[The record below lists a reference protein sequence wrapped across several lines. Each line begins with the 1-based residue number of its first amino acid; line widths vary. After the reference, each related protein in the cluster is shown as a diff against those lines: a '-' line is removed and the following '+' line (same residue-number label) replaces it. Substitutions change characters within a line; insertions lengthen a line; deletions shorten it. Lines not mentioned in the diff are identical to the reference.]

1 MRAAPPRQPDWR
13 RRVRRRRR
21 GRRPPDDPCRKGG
34 AGRHGPRV
42 VGHCSV
48 DATPWVAGPVDG
60 RKRPGGEKGTAPVGG
75 TTGAVDAPSSGGEE
89 LVRRSARPRRG
100 ANGSILNYRRPV
112 RNFPPEDLR
121 DARHRAS
128 TVTPPRRGR
137 PTVERQLGCKKGAW
151 DSRSTAQLPLRER
164 VGARLLRKGWRN
176 KFARAGRED
185 GTPQAGCHR
194 PRPAPGD
201 QACIVL
207 LSQRDKPV
215 TIGPPVDCPRVG
227 SRCDRGG
234 RRTRVR
240 RRASCVPRGA
250 GKRNP

>member
-1 MRAAPPRQPDWR
+1 MDGAPLTAA
-13 RRVRRRRR
+13 
-21 GRRPPDDPCRKGG
+21 
-34 AGRHGPRV
+34 
-42 VGHCSV
+42 
-48 DATPWVAGPVDG
+48 PVDG
-60 RKRPGGEKGTAPVGG
+60 RDGTGGEKGTAPVGG

-100 ANGSILNYRRPV
+100 ANGSILNYPGPL

-121 DARHRAS
+121 DARHTPS
-128 TVTPPRRGR
+128 TATSRRFQRPLPKRQLRRQTAPCKGRFAAELPWCGKAGATVGR
-137 PTVERQLGCKKGAW
+137 P
-151 DSRSTAQLPLRER
+151 S
-164 VGARLLRKGWRN
+164 
-176 KFARAGRED
+176 RED
-185 GTPQAGCHR
+185 GTPHAGCHR
-194 PRPAPGD
+194 PRPAPSD

-215 TIGPPVDCPRVG
+215 TIGPPVDCPHVG

-240 RRASCVPRGA
+240 RRASCVPRAA